1 MEQEVEKT
9 KVCSIF
15 EPTYRSI
22 MLLPKEETR
31 LRMFVNL
38 CNYAFDEIE
47 PQFGNEPE
55 EKMLQALW
63 TQFMVVFT
71 QAKKRA
77 KINAINGRKGGR
89 PRKKPN
95 ESDGFFNEYQ
105 KKPTNTFSYSS
116 VGSSSSAA
124 TVDNYDE
131 SRIDE
136 EIDINI
142 DDDEEVY

>member
-22 MLLPKEETR
+22 MLLPKDETR

-38 CNYAFDEIE
+38 CDYAFDEIE

-71 QAKKRA
+71 QAKKRT

-95 ESDGFFNEYQ
+95 ESGGFFNKNP
-105 KKPTNTFSYSS
+105 KKPTNTYSYSS
-116 VGSSSSAA
+116 VGSSSAA